1 MTPEEREEAA
11 QRAEQRRSAAKSFRE
26 KAREENGVRELGR
39 KIDEILGGGGKSEG
53 GLRPRRA
60 KVKNSPELKS
70 LKKSPKEGETMRLNR
85 FIAGSGV
92 CSRRDAD
99 GLIAQGLVSVNG
111 QVVKEL
117 GRQVH
122 TKNDVVEY
130 GGKRLAG
137 EKKVYVIMN
146 KPKGVITS
154 LDDPHHETTVI
165 DLLGD
170 KIRQRVYPVG
180 RLDKQTTGVLLLTND
195 GELTKELTHPSFEHK
210 KIYHVF
216 LDKPCTTWDLE
227 TLATGIE
234 LEDGEIHADEISF
247 VEGNKKEV
255 GLELHSGRNR
265 IVRRMFEHLGYKV
278 VKLDRVYFAGF
289 TKMGL
294 KRGHFRELSPAE
306 VSKLLSVTK
315 KNGNRA

>member
-1 MTPEEREEAA
+1 
-11 QRAEQRRSAAKSFRE
+11 
-26 KAREENGVRELGR
+26 
-39 KIDEILGGGGKSEG
+39 
-53 GLRPRRA
+53 
-60 KVKNSPELKS
+60 
-70 LKKSPKEGETMRLNR
+70 
-85 FIAGSGV
+85 
-92 CSRRDAD
+92 
-99 GLIAQGLVSVNG
+99 
-111 QVVKEL
+111 
-117 GRQVH
+117 
-122 TKNDVVEY
+122 
-130 GGKRLAG
+130 
-137 EKKVYVIMN
+137 MN

-170 KIRQRVYPVG
+170 KIKQRVYPVG

-227 TLATGIE
+227 TLAKGVE

-255 GLELHSGRNR
+255 GVELHSGRNR